1 MEWLGG
7 TPPRPLGRFV
17 ARAATGFAIAPVDRS
32 FQSRPSYPYRK
43 KQFLALNFCFLNQ
56 KPKKLNSLSLYIKI
70 SEMIKT
76 IDTSLVTPAE
86 SIQYLQN
93 AVAPRPIAL
102 VSTVDKEENVNLSP
116 FSFYNVFSSNPP
128 ILVFSPSR
136 RVRDTT
142 TKHTLENIEQVRECV
157 INAVSYDIV
166 HQTSLS
172 STEYDKGV
180 NEFQKAGFT
189 EEKSIKVAPPRV
201 KESKVSF
208 ECKVKDLIYLGDGG
222 GAGTLVVCEVL
233 MIHVD
238 ESVLNER
245 GLIDTKKIDLVG
257 RMGESWYTHS
267 NGDSLFEIPKP
278 LVTKGIGVDSLPDE
292 IRLSTIFTGNDLAML
307 GNVEFLPESNF
318 NADEL
323 AHLKAKD
330 LLKEGDVAG
339 AWQSL
344 VK

>member
-1 MEWLGG
+1 M
-7 TPPRPLGRFV
+7 
-17 ARAATGFAIAPVDRS
+17 S
-32 FQSRPSYPYRK
+32 
-43 KQFLALNFCFLNQ
+43 
-56 KPKKLNSLSLYIKI
+56 IK
-70 SEMIKT
+70 S

-102 VSTVDKEENVNLSP
+102 VSTVDREGNVNLSP

-128 ILVFSPSR
+128 VLVFSPSR

-142 TKHTLENIEQVRECV
+142 VKHTLENIEQVRECV
-157 INAVSYDIV
+157 INTVSYDIV
-166 HQTSLS
+166 HQSSLS
-172 STEYDKGV
+172 STEYGKGI
-180 NEFQKAGFT
+180 NEFQKAGLT
-189 EEKSIKVAPPRV
+189 EIPSLKIQPPRV

-208 ECKVKDLIYLGDGG
+208 ECKVTDLIHLGDGG

-245 GLIDTKKIDLVG
+245 GLIDTRKIDLVG

-278 LVTKGIGVDSLPDE
+278 LATKGIGVDALPNE
-292 IRLSTIFTGNDLAML
+292 IKLSEIFSGNDLAML
-307 GNVEFLPESNF
+307 ANVETLPEGTYQN
-318 NADEL
+318 DETK
-323 AHLKAKD
+323 HLHAKD
-330 LLKEGDVAG
+330 LLKESDVEG
-339 AWQSL
+339 AWRIL
-344 VK
+344 TN

>member
-1 MEWLGG
+1 
-7 TPPRPLGRFV
+7 
-17 ARAATGFAIAPVDRS
+17 
-32 FQSRPSYPYRK
+32 
-43 KQFLALNFCFLNQ
+43 
-56 KPKKLNSLSLYIKI
+56 
-70 SEMIKT
+70 MIKT

-102 VSTVDKEENVNLSP
+102 VSTINKEGNVNLSP

-142 TKHTLENIEQVRECV
+142 SKHTLQNIEEVKECV
-157 INAVSYDIV
+157 INAVSYDII

-172 STEYDKGV
+172 STEYEKGV
-180 NEFQKAGFT
+180 NEFHKAGFT
-189 EEKSIKVAPPRV
+189 EVKSLKVKPPRV

-208 ECKVKDLIYLGDGG
+208 ECKVRDMIYLGEGG
-222 GAGTLVVCEVL
+222 GAGTLVICEVL

-238 ESVLNER
+238 ESVLNDR
-245 GLIDTKKIDLVG
+245 GQIDTIKIDLVG

-267 NGDSLFEIPKP
+267 NRDSLFEIPKP
-278 LVTKGIGVDSLPDE
+278 LINKGIGVDALPEE
-292 IRLSTIFTGNDLAML
+292 IRLSKIFSGNDLAML
-307 GNVEFLPESNF
+307 GNVEFMPKGNF
-318 NADEL
+318 TSEEDI
-323 AHLKAKD
+323 HQKSKD

-344 VK
+344 LKED

>member
-1 MEWLGG
+1 M
-7 TPPRPLGRFV
+7 V
-17 ARAATGFAIAPVDRS
+17 
-32 FQSRPSYPYRK
+32 
-43 KQFLALNFCFLNQ
+43 
-56 KPKKLNSLSLYIKI
+56 
-70 SEMIKT
+70 KT

-102 VSTVDKEENVNLSP
+102 VSTVDKQGNVNLSP
-116 FSFYNVFSSNPP
+116 FSFFNVFSSNPP
-128 ILVFSPSR
+128 VLVFSPSR

-142 TKHTLENIEQVRECV
+142 VKHTLENIEQVRECV
-157 INAVSYDIV
+157 INSVSYDIV
-166 HQTSLS
+166 HQASLS
-172 STEYDKGV
+172 STEYDKGT
-180 NEFQKAGFT
+180 NEFHKAGFT
-189 EEKSIKVAPPRV
+189 PVESVKVQPPRV

-222 GAGTLVVCEVL
+222 GAGTLIICEVL
-233 MIHVD
+233 IIHVD

-278 LVTKGIGVDSLPDE
+278 IITKGIGVDSLPGE
-292 IRLSTIFTGNDLAML
+292 IRLSTVFTGNDLAML
-307 GNVEFLPESNF
+307 GNVESLPQGNF
-318 NADEL
+318 SGKEEI
-323 AHLKAKD
+323 HLKAKEF
-330 LLKEGDVAG
+330 LKSGDIAG

-344 VK
+344 VND

>member
-1 MEWLGG
+1 M
-7 TPPRPLGRFV
+7 V
-17 ARAATGFAIAPVDRS
+17 
-32 FQSRPSYPYRK
+32 
-43 KQFLALNFCFLNQ
+43 
-56 KPKKLNSLSLYIKI
+56 
-70 SEMIKT
+70 KT

-102 VSTVDKEENVNLSP
+102 VSTIDNQGNVNLSP

-142 TKHTLENIEQVRECV
+142 SKHTIQNIEEVRECV
-157 INAVSYDIV
+157 INSVSYDIV
-166 HQTSLS
+166 HQSSIS

-180 NEFQKAGFT
+180 NEFHKAGFT
-189 EEKSIKVAPPRV
+189 ELDSLKVKPPRV

-208 ECKVKDLIYLGDGG
+208 ECKVKDLISMGDGG
-222 GAGTLVVCEVL
+222 GAGTLVICEVL

-238 ESVLNER
+238 ESVLNDR
-245 GLIDTKKIDLVG
+245 GLIDTRKIDLVG

-278 LVTKGIGVDSLPDE
+278 LVTKGIGVDSLPDS
-292 IRLSTIFTGNDLAML
+292 IRLSTIFSGNDLAML
-307 GNVEFLPESNF
+307 GNVEILPEGNF
-318 NADEL
+318 SEDEL
-323 AHLKAKD
+323 MHQKAKD
-330 LLKEGDVAG
+330 LLKDGDVKG
-339 AWQSL
+339 AWEVL
-344 VK
+344 RKL

>member
-1 MEWLGG
+1 M
-7 TPPRPLGRFV
+7 
-17 ARAATGFAIAPVDRS
+17 S
-32 FQSRPSYPYRK
+32 
-43 KQFLALNFCFLNQ
+43 
-56 KPKKLNSLSLYIKI
+56 
-70 SEMIKT
+70 IKT
-76 IDTSLVTPAE
+76 IDTTQVTPAE

-102 VSTVDKEENVNLSP
+102 VSTCDKEGKVNLSP
-116 FSFYNVFSSNPP
+116 FSFFNVFSSNPP

-157 INAVSYDIV
+157 INTVSYDIV
-166 HQTSLS
+166 HQSSLS

-180 NEFQKAGFT
+180 NEFHKAGFT
-189 EEKSIKVAPPRV
+189 EVPSLKVKPPRV
-201 KESKVSF
+201 KESKASF

-245 GLIDTKKIDLVG
+245 GQIDTKLIDLVG
-257 RMGESWYTHS
+257 RMGESYYTHS

-278 LVTKGIGVDSLPDE
+278 LVTKGIGVDALPE
-292 IRLSTIFTGNDLAML
+292 AIRLSKIFTGNELAML
-307 GNVEFLPESNF
+307 GNVETLFGTEF
-318 NADEL
+318 KDDEL
-323 AHLKAKD
+323 AHQHAKD
-330 LLKEGDVAG
+330 LLKEGDVEG
-339 AWQSL
+339 AWTVL
-344 VK
+344 IK

>member
-1 MEWLGG
+1 M
-7 TPPRPLGRFV
+7 
-17 ARAATGFAIAPVDRS
+17 S
-32 FQSRPSYPYRK
+32 
-43 KQFLALNFCFLNQ
+43 
-56 KPKKLNSLSLYIKI
+56 IK
-70 SEMIKT
+70 S

-102 VSTVDKEENVNLSP
+102 VSTVDSEGNVNLSP

-128 ILVFSPSR
+128 VLVFSPSR

-142 TKHTLENIEQVRECV
+142 VKHTLENIEQVRECV
-157 INAVSYDIV
+157 INTVSYDIV
-166 HQTSLS
+166 HQSSLS
-172 STEYDKGV
+172 STEYGKGI
-180 NEFQKAGFT
+180 NEFQKAGLA
-189 EEKSIKVAPPRV
+189 EIPSLKVQPPRV

-208 ECKVKDLIYLGDGG
+208 ECKVTDLIHLGDGG

-245 GLIDTKKIDLVG
+245 GLIDTRKIDLVG

-278 LVTKGIGVDSLPDE
+278 LATKGIGVDALPNE
-292 IRLSTIFTGNDLAML
+292 IKLSEIFSGNDLAML
-307 GNVEFLPESNF
+307 ANVETLPKGTYQK
-318 NADEL
+318 DETK
-323 AHLKAKD
+323 HLHAKD
-330 LLKEGDVAG
+330 LLKESDVEG
-339 AWQSL
+339 AWRIL
-344 VK
+344 TT